1 MVLIV
6 FSNSSSK
13 GKEEVVYH
21 HVWFYFCGK
30 TRYLSLKVNSIQE
43 LASWSLREIIKSQR
57 ERKKGY
63 IWTFAGS
70 MVGKSFLSSPI
81 VCSQRDA
88 PSLDTLMPLLSS
100 ASSLTSCCTSLLH
113 SGEPM
118 SMLWGKNERK
128 YSYFHWAASYSTFAG
143 ISSEVNITIM
153 VKTQQAQK

>member
-1 MVLIV
+1 MNNIVLAFVTPTGQLLYAIHFQGEISCFSTNIKQLISQSLMVLIV

-118 SMLWGKNERK
+118 SML
-128 YSYFHWAASYSTFAG
+128 
-143 ISSEVNITIM
+143 
-153 VKTQQAQK
+153 